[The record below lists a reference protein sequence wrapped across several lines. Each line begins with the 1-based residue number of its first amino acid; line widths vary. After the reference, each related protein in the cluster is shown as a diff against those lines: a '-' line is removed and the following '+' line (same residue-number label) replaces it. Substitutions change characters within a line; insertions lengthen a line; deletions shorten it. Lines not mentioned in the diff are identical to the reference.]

1 MCLFT
6 QILIFRIFYVLEAA
20 APSNVPFHTNSV
32 SACDSLLR
40 CNFVSNTTVTVGH
53 ARLDHLS
60 DAVLKVLGSKVSSL
74 SLSNF
79 QLLMRQ
85 FALWL
90 NFIDYPSFHMTIML
104 TLHLT

>member
-1 MCLFT
+1 MREICKAKLT
-6 QILIFRIFYVLEAA
+6 HGLYVLEAA
-20 APSNVPFHTNSV
+20 APSNVPFHTS
-32 SACDSLLR
+32 S
-40 CNFVSNTTVTVGH
+40 VSNTTVAVGH

-79 QLLMRQ
+79 QLLMIQ

-104 TLHLT
+104 TFHLT